1 MSLCSMGEGG
11 RGEGPVGL
19 LIVTPLI
26 VIPDAALPSPLLWRN
41 KGTTAQKEAAQS
53 SDRPLIF
60 DSDSSSVPISSLR
73 SVKRD
78 PR

>member
-26 VIPDAALPSPLLWRN
+26 AIPDAALPSPLLWHN
-41 KGTTAQKEAAQS
+41 KGTTAKKRRNPTK
-53 SDRPLIF
+53 DRTLIF
-60 DSDSSSVPISSLR
+60 FWSCPHAAAVEEE
-73 SVKRD
+73 
-78 PR
+78 